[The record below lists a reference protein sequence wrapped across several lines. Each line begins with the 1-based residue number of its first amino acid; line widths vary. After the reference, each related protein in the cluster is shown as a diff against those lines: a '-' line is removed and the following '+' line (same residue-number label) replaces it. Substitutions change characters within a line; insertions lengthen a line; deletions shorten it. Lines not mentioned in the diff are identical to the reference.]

1 MALKKGEIDAIKNQL
16 LGQVDNF
23 PTEKQEAI
31 KTQIQS
37 MSNDQVE
44 EFVKQNELT
53 HMPGGCIFCSIIEGK
68 SPSVKVSENDHAI
81 AILEI
86 NPLSKGHSLI
96 VPKKHGEKVGVQAS
110 DMAKALSSKMKK
122 VLGVSEVTIREIK
135 IMDHALLEVIP
146 VYGDEKERYQ
156 ATQDELLEMQKIL
169 TGEITDEDLIED
181 DSNAKEIVEE
191 VEEEMVQLSERVPRF
206 S

>member
-1 MALKKGEIDAIKNQL
+1 
-16 LGQVDNF
+16 
-23 PTEKQEAI
+23 
-31 KTQIQS
+31 
-37 MSNDQVE
+37 
-44 EFVKQNELT
+44 
-53 HMPGGCIFCSIIEGK
+53 MPGGCIFCSIVEGK
-68 SPSVKVSENDHAI
+68 NPSIKVSEDENSV

-96 VPKKHGEKVGVQAS
+96 VPKKHGEKVGVQAN
-110 DMAKALSSKMKK
+110 DMANALASKMKK
-122 VLGVSEVTIREIK
+122 VFGVSEVTVREIK

-181 DSNAKEIVEE
+181 DSKAEEIVEE
-191 VEEEMVQLSERVPRF
+191 VEEEMVQLPERVPRF